1 MAEPTVR
8 VTEYTVS
15 VLPEDDINASAY
27 AVTVAYRGRGLWA
40 VLLRSF
46 CLGRDGEWDF
56 EMLPSSRED
65 EWLAEHR
72 FTREEALEL
81 AKAEAPH
88 ISVNGRTAAE
98 LLTVTYL
105 GGESRG

>member
-1 MAEPTVR
+1 VTEPTVR

-15 VLPEDDINASAY
+15 VLPEEDINASAY
-27 AVTVAYRGRGLWA
+27 AITVAYRGRGLWA

-56 EMLPSSRED
+56 EMLPSRTD

-72 FTREEALEL
+72 FTDVEALVL
-81 AKAEAPH
+81 AKAEAPR

-98 LLTVTYL
+98 LLALKGQTP
-105 GGESRG
+105 